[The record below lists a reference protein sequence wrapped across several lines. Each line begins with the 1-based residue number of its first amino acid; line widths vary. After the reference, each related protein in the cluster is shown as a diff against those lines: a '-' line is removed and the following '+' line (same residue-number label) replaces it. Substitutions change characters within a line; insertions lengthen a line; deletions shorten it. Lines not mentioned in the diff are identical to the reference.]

1 MPVYEYEG
9 KYYELPSGISNEEA
23 IAKIQSYL
31 GVSKTPAAQPAP
43 QQRSLSDIKTNK
55 EALRQLGLTARAGYQ
70 AFTAPAAAVLEA
82 GRGAYNL
89 AAQALG
95 SESRLP
101 SVYAEQ
107 AKGLSALGLPEPET
121 GLERAVGSATEA
133 MAGTGAAARMLP
145 NVPVLAADLK
155 RQIPAA
161 GAAGLAAQP
170 TAEAVKGYTGS
181 DLAATLAAV
190 GVGALTASG
199 AGKTISAIEQRQIP
213 LQTAAQVRERASR
226 AYTQV
231 ENAGINL
238 RDSSVKKMLGDVRSD
253 LDDANMIPGTAQ
265 SDYINAT
272 LAKIESIIDQNP
284 QMSFST
290 LEKVR
295 GTLNQL
301 KTNSDPDIRRLGGVA
316 VTRADDF
323 ISNLTTKDII
333 AGKGG
338 IDEAVRTIVSAR
350 KDWRN
355 ASRAQILDDALNV
368 AEAKNLDPKAS
379 ESELIRRGF
388 INLAANKEK
397 MKVFN
402 QQEKNIIRS
411 VAEGGP
417 LDPILTFAAQ
427 FSPLRSKLA
436 AAGGAYTFSQ
446 SPALAAGVAGTGL
459 AADYTQSVLRRRA
472 AQMAANRIASG
483 QTGPLPE
490 NLAYRGL
497 LSTALNPPLE

>member
-9 KYYELPSGISNEEA
+9 KYYDLPSGISNEEA
-23 IAKIQSYL
+23 ISKIQSYL
-31 GVSKTPAAQPAP
+31 GTSKPQAAQPAP
-43 QQRSLSDIKTNK
+43 QQRSLAQ
-55 EALRQLGLTARAGYQ
+55 EAGRQLGLTARAGYQ

-107 AKGLSALGLPEPET
+107 AKGLSAMGLPEPET

-133 MAGTGAAARMLP
+133 MAGTAAAARMLP

-161 GAAGLAAQP
+161 AAAGLAAQP

-181 DLAATLAAV
+181 DLAATIAAV

-199 AGKTISAIEQRQIP
+199 AGKAISAIEQRQIP
-213 LQTAAQVRERASR
+213 LQTATQVRERASR

-231 ENAGINL
+231 ENAGITL
-238 RDSSVKKMLGDVRSD
+238 KDSSVKKMIGDVRSD
-253 LDDANMIPGTAQ
+253 LDDANMVPGTAQ
-265 SDYINAT
+265 SDYVNAT
-272 LAKIESIIDQNP
+272 LAKIESIIAQNP

-323 ISNLTTKDII
+323 ISSLTTKDII

-338 IDEAVRTIVSAR
+338 IDEAVRTIVGAR

-379 ESELIRRGF
+379 DSELIRRGF

-397 MKVFN
+397 MKAFN

-446 SPALAAGVAGTGL
+446 SPALATGVAGTGL
-459 AADYTQSVLRRRA
+459 LADYTQSVLRRRA

>member
-9 KYYELPSGISNEEA
+9 KFYDLPSGISNEEA
-23 IAKIQSYL
+23 ISKIQSYL
-31 GVSKTPAAQPAP
+31 GTSKPQAAQPAP
-43 QQRSLSDIKTNK
+43 QQRSLAQ
-55 EALRQLGLTARAGYQ
+55 EAGRQLGLTARAGYQ
-70 AFTAPAAAVLEA
+70 AFTAPASAVLEA

-121 GLERAVGSATEA
+121 GVERAVGSATEA

-145 NVPVLAADLK
+145 NVPALAADLK

-213 LQTAAQVRERASR
+213 LQTAAQVREKASK

-231 ENAGINL
+231 ENAGITL

-253 LDDANMIPGTAQ
+253 LDDANMIPGTPEA
-265 SDYINAT
+265 DYINAN
-272 LAKIESIIDQNP
+272 LARIESVISQNP

-295 GTLNQL
+295 GVLNDL
-301 KTNSDPDIRRLGGVA
+301 KTNKDPNIRRLAGVA

-323 ISNLTTKDII
+323 ISNLTTKDIV

-338 IDEAVRTIVSAR
+338 IDEAVRTIVGAR

-355 ASRAQILDDALNV
+355 ASRAQVLDDALNV
-368 AEAKNLDPKAS
+368 AEAKGLDPKAS

-388 INLAANKEK
+388 INLAASKEK
-397 MKVFN
+397 MKLFN
-402 QQEKNIIRS
+402 QEEKNIIRS

-417 LDPILTFAAQ
+417 LDPILTFASQ

-436 AAGGAYTFSQ
+436 AAGGAYAFSQ
-446 SPALAAGVAGTGL
+446 NPALAAGVAGTGL

-483 QTGPLPE
+483 QTAPLPE

>member
-43 QQRSLSDIKTNK
+43 QQRSLAQ
-55 EALRQLGLTARAGYQ
+55 EAGRQLGLTARAGYQ

-121 GLERAVGSATEA
+121 AVERAVGSATEA

-145 NVPVLAADLK
+145 NVPALAADLK

-231 ENAGINL
+231 ENAGITL
-238 RDSSVKKMLGDVRSD
+238 KDSSVKKMLGDVRSD
-253 LDDANMIPGTAQ
+253 LDDANMIPGTPE

-272 LAKIESIIDQNP
+272 LSRVESIIGQNP

-295 GTLNQL
+295 GVLNDL
-301 KTNSDPDIRRLGGVA
+301 KTNKDPNIRRLAGVA

-338 IDEAVRTIVSAR
+338 IDEAVRTIVGAR

-355 ASRAQILDDALNV
+355 ASRAQVLDDALNV
-368 AEAKNLDPKAS
+368 AEAKGLDPKAS

-388 INLAANKEK
+388 INLAASKEK
-397 MKVFN
+397 MKLFN
-402 QQEKNIIRS
+402 QEEKNIIRS

-417 LDPILTFAAQ
+417 LDPILTFASQ

-436 AAGGAYTFSQ
+436 AAGGAYAFSQ

-483 QTGPLPE
+483 QTAPLPE